1 MDARTTGPIQDA
13 SSSNRTCLRLDFAYD
28 YGQMRHEFAPIREEL
43 LRHVMHPSRWS
54 KDAQNA

>member
-1 MDARTTGPIQDA
+1 
-13 SSSNRTCLRLDFAYD
+13 
-28 YGQMRHEFAPIREEL
+28 MRHEFAPIREEL